1 MIGKMFYVKLFCL
14 LCCVIPF
21 TSCDE
26 ELVDGNWS
34 PMEWE
39 TDVKISSSC
48 ISVPTEGGIFVFH
61 CKNYE
66 NIWISYA
73 EENGTFLDSTP
84 ESNWMLLKGD
94 WWNVQVEGAT
104 MTVSIALNPSAEKR
118 SVEICPTAGDIFHP
132 FVFEQAGKT
141 N

>member
-14 LCCVIPF
+14 LCCVMPF
-21 TSCDE
+21 TACDE
-26 ELVDGNWS
+26 ELVVGDWP

-73 EENGTFLDSTP
+73 EENGTFLNPTP
-84 ESNWMLLKGD
+84 ESDWRALEGD
-94 WWNVQVEGAT
+94 WWNAKVEGVT
-104 MTVSIALNPSAEKR
+104 MTVSIASNPSAEKR
-118 SVEICPTAGDIFHP
+118 VVEICPTAGDIFHP